1 VRHRRLSLSGK
12 GHLRAPNRV
21 AFFLVFVLVATA
33 ASIGLTHSPSA
44 KADLG
49 DPHFVW
55 THTGLAG
62 RLDAALAFDE
72 ANGKAVLFG
81 GTASGAV
88 LGDTWTW
95 DGSTWTRRAP
105 AHSPDPRFSA
115 SAAYDAATGDVVLFG
130 GRRTCDN
137 CNPNFGDTWTWNGSD
152 WHLESPPHS
161 PPAAFGA
168 AMTYDPVR
176 QKVLLVGG
184 KGLICRGCTG
194 VGTWT
199 WDGSDWTKQSPASPP
214 PPRLYASLAFDFAS
228 GTAVLFGGQG
238 IGGQGNC
245 GLQPCIGNETWTW
258 DGSEWTQQTPAHSP
272 SARSQA
278 AMASDPS
285 GQGVTLFGG
294 CPGFDDCGIGSV
306 SSETWTWNGT
316 DWVQGTPVNSPSA
329 RSGASAAYDSVRQE
343 IVLFGGEDWAA
354 TEPVMGDTWTWNG
367 SDWTLRSPAQNPAG
381 RFDPALVYDDAHQQ
395 VVLYGGS
402 SSGPFGDTWT
412 WDGSGWVQQHPV
424 SSPPRGAGVAA
435 YDSVRQQTVL
445 YGVGTCN
452 CETWIWNGSEWA
464 SQAGGPRRFGAAMA
478 FDAATGTTML
488 FGGET
493 PEQYDCGADDAA
505 QYPYPCAETWTWDGS
520 SWTKESP
527 AHDPPRRYGSSMAY
541 DPIHDQVV
549 LFGGLGP
556 NDMNDMPTRRGDTWT
571 WDGSDWT
578 KQTPVNNPLPLPA
591 TPMAFDPATGTVI
604 LVQGAKTW
612 SWDGSTWTDLSVP
625 GGPLLQTGGGA
636 RLVFDSNANGLLFGA
651 FDADPGPDGS
661 TWHYGVKPVVST
673 TVDATGG
680 AVSTPGPLDSVHP
693 LRTTLAV
700 GATPAGGK
708 VSIAQTGATHRA
720 PKGFGFL
727 NAQAWIV
734 MPRASLGSAHTLDFR
749 LHPSLIAGDPGAT
762 LYVFRTGS
770 SKPKEV
776 GACIST
782 PPPDPD
788 PCVSD
793 QHIAPDGAVHIT
805 VSTTSGPIWNFALP
819 LVSRSVG
826 ITYKR
831 RRHGFTGKVS
841 SSKHACVAAQ
851 KVTVFR
857 KRRGPDRKIGSD
869 VTSSTGVYFVH
880 FETSKGRYYAQVP
893 RQMRSGV
900 GFCGPATSSAIRA

>member
-1 VRHRRLSLSGK
+1 MV
-12 GHLRAPNRV
+12 
-21 AFFLVFVLVATA
+21 
-33 ASIGLTHSPSA
+33 
-44 KADLG
+44 
-49 DPHFVW
+49 
-55 THTGLAG
+55 
-62 RLDAALAFDE
+62 
-72 ANGKAVLFG
+72 
-81 GTASGAV
+81 
-88 LGDTWTW
+88 
-95 DGSTWTRRAP
+95 
-105 AHSPDPRFSA
+105 
-115 SAAYDAATGDVVLFG
+115 
-130 GRRTCDN
+130 
-137 CNPNFGDTWTWNGSD
+137 
-152 WHLESPPHS
+152 
-161 PPAAFGA
+161 
-168 AMTYDPVR
+168 
-176 QKVLLVGG
+176 
-184 KGLICRGCTG
+184 
-194 VGTWT
+194 
-199 WDGSDWTKQSPASPP
+199 
-214 PPRLYASLAFDFAS
+214 
-228 GTAVLFGGQG
+228 
-238 IGGQGNC
+238 
-245 GLQPCIGNETWTW
+245 
-258 DGSEWTQQTPAHSP
+258 
-272 SARSQA
+272 
-278 AMASDPS
+278 SDPS

-294 CPGFDDCGIGSV
+294 CCLAGSV
-306 SSETWTWNGT
+306 SSETWTWNGA
-316 DWVQGTPVNSPSA
+316 DWVQGAPVNSPSA
-329 RSGASAAYDSVRQE
+329 RGGAAAAYDSVRQE
-343 IVLFGGEDWAA
+343 IVLFGGEDPAV
-354 TEPVMGDTWTWNG
+354 TEPIMGDTWTYDG

-381 RFDPALVYDDAHQQ
+381 RFDAAMAYDDAHQQ
-395 VVLYGGS
+395 VVLYGGTS
-402 SSGPFGDTWT
+402 DGYFGDTWT

-424 SSPPRGAGVAA
+424 SSPPSGAGVAV

-445 YGVGTCN
+445 YEVGACN
-452 CETWIWNGSEWA
+452 CETWIWDGSEWA
-464 SQAGGPRRFGAAMA
+464 PQATGPSRLGAGMA
-478 FDAATGTTML
+478 FDAATGTAVL

-493 PEQYDCGADDAA
+493 LEQYGCGADDAA

-578 KQTPVNNPLPLPA
+578 KETPDNSPLPSSDLA
-591 TPMAFDPATGTVI
+591 MAFDPATGTVM
-604 LVQGAKTW
+604 LVQYGKTW

-625 GGPLLQTGGGA
+625 GSPLIQMAGGA
-636 RLVFDSNANGLLFGA
+636 RLAFDSNANGLLFGA
-651 FDADPGPDGS
+651 FDADPGPDGNS
-661 TWHYGVKPVVST
+661 WHYGVKPVVST
-673 TVDATGG
+673 TVDASGG
-680 AVSTPGPLDSVHP
+680 TVSTPGPLDSAHP

-700 GATPAGGK
+700 GATPVGGK

-727 NAQAWIV
+727 SAQAWIV
-734 MPRASLGSAHTLDFR
+734 IPRAGPGSAHTLDFR

-793 QHIAPDGAVHIT
+793 QHIAPDGAIHIT

-826 ITYKR
+826 ITYKHR
-831 RRHGFTGKVS
+831 SHRFTGKVS

-851 KVTVFR
+851 KVIVFR

-880 FETSKGRYYAQVP
+880 FVTSKGRYYAQVP

-900 GFCGPATSSAIRA
+900 GFCGAATSSAIRA